1 MLNLFSV
8 ENCII
13 GEETKIGR
21 EIFPSPVVEELI
33 KNEKEE

>member
-1 MLNLFSV
+1 MLNLFLV

-33 KNEKEE
+33 EMKRRN